1 LGLGKSKEGS
11 ARVNSKPAG
20 SEVSGKVMAARAV
33 VEAAERGGWVWRE
46 KNMGTRREER
56 RNHVAVPSLCSHAD

>member
-1 LGLGKSKEGS
+1 MGLGKSKEGS

-46 KNMGTRREER
+46 RKRWVRRE
-56 RNHVAVPSLCSHAD
+56 